1 MASELHVDA
10 IKHSGG
16 TSALTID
23 SSGNLTTSAN
33 LNASTGLTVPSGQ
46 IIQVQK
52 SSIRTSASTFS
63 SSTLAEVSSNYRVS
77 ITPKLASSSYILC
90 NFSYHAIVDG
100 NTHMGVAI
108 YVSTDGGSNF
118 VSAMDGGGQNPSV
131 AESHRNENSDR
142 DSCRSHTATFYD
154 IYSTTDTLIFTVF
167 ANRASGSGNARIND
181 NGGGSF
187 LTCMEVV

>member
-1 MASELHVDA
+1 MSTLFVNNLNTA
-10 IKHSGG
+10 
-16 TSALTID
+16 
-23 SSGNLTTSAN
+23 SGNDITVA
-33 LNASTGLTVPSGQ
+33 ASKNIKMGTGTFFPSSGQ
-46 IIQVQK
+46 ILQVQK
-52 SSIRTSASTFS
+52 STIRTAPSNFSTT
-63 SSTLAEVSSNYRVS
+63 TLAEVSANYRVS

-118 VSAMDGGGQNPSV
+118 VSAMDGGGQNPAV
-131 AESHRNENSDR
+131 GESHRNDNSSR

-154 IYSTTDTLIFTVF
+154 IYSDTTPLIFTVF
-167 ANRASGSGNARIND
+167 ANRSSGSGNCRIND

>member
-1 MASELHVDA
+1 MSTLFVNNLNTA
-10 IKHSGG
+10 
-16 TSALTID
+16 
-23 SSGNLTTSAN
+23 SGNDITVAASKN
-33 LNASTGLTVPSGQ
+33 LKMGTGTFFPSSGQ

-52 SSIRTSASTFS
+52 SSIRTSASTFT

-77 ITPKLASSSYILC
+77 ITPKIASSSYILC

-100 NTHMGVAI
+100 NTNLAVAI

-131 AESHRNENSDR
+131 AEAHRNDNSSR
-142 DSCRSHTATFYD
+142 YSGRAHTATFYD
-154 IYSTTDTLIFTVF
+154 IYSDTTPLIFTVF
-167 ANRASGSGNARIND
+167 AARSSGSSNARIND

-187 LTCMEVV
+187 LTCMEVM